1 MKLTQNFRL
10 QQLGFKKIALWSGP
24 RNISTAMMY
33 SFANRKD
40 TRVVDE
46 PLFGYFLKHT
56 NLWRPSKDEV
66 LSTMEQD
73 PKKILSELTNPKQ
86 DQAVFFMKH
95 MANHLI
101 DLDWSFL
108 KGFSNII
115 LTRHP
120 KDVILSYS
128 KHIKNPS
135 MLDLCFEIL
144 KL

>member
-24 RNISTAMMY
+24 RNISTAMIY

-73 PKKILSELTNPKQ
+73 PKKILSELITDCPP
-86 DQAVFFMKH
+86 
-95 MANHLI
+95 
-101 DLDWSFL
+101 S
-108 KGFSNII
+108 
-115 LTRHP
+115 
-120 KDVILSYS
+120 
-128 KHIKNPS
+128 HI
-135 MLDLCFEIL
+135 
-144 KL
+144 